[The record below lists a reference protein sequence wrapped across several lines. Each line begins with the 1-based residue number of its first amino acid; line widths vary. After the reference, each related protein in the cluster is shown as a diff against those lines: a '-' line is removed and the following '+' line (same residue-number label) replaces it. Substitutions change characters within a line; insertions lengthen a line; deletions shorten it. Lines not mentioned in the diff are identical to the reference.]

1 MKILHII
8 NSLATGGAEKLI
20 LETLPLYAA
29 QGIVV
34 DLLLLNGTK
43 YPFLKELED
52 KKCCRIFS
60 LGNSSVYHPK
70 HIMKIMP
77 YLKNYDLVHVHLFPA
92 QYYVAIAK
100 MLSFTN
106 TKLIFT
112 EHSTSNRRF
121 ENKIFKPIDKIIYN
135 QYHKIIAITHK
146 VARQVINHAALRKD
160 KITVIENGISLDKI
174 NTTSSAKKSELRSD
188 LHESDYIILQVS
200 SFQEPKDQSTVIKS
214 LVHLPDHFKVLLV
227 GEGVQKEK
235 CVNLATELRIQDRVF
250 FLGVRMDV
258 PQLLKTADIVVLSSK
273 YEGLSLSSIEGMASG
288 KPFIASNVPGL
299 SEIVKGAG
307 VLFPLGDA
315 KKLAEEILL
324 LATDQKHYDFITKQC
339 LSRAEH
345 YDISIMVQKHLDLY
359 RELTKK

>member
-29 QGIVV
+29 QGIET

-52 KKCCRIFS
+52 KKSCRIFS

-92 QYYVAIAK
+92 QYYVVLAK
-100 MLSFTN
+100 ILARSK

-112 EHSTSNRRF
+112 EHCTGNRRLDSF
-121 ENKIFKPIDKIIYN
+121 WLSVIDKHIYKW
-135 QYHKIIAITHK
+135 YSAIVSIT
-146 VARQVINHAALRKD
+146 REINDILLKHTRLPLKRFHL
-160 KITVIENGISLDKI
+160 IENGVNL
-174 NTTSSAKKSELRSD
+174 NTITSAMPYPVEAVNLTLSATDR
-188 LHESDYIILQVS
+188 IIIQIAA
-200 SFQEPKDQSTVIKS
+200 FREQKDQETLIKAMS
-214 LVHLPDHFKVLLV
+214 LLPTTFKLVLV

-250 FLGVRMDV
+250 LLGVRMDV

-273 YEGLSLSSIEGMASG
+273 YEGMSLSSIEGMASG
-288 KPFIASNVPGL
+288 KPFIASDVPGL

>member
-29 QGIVV
+29 QGIET
-34 DLLLLNGTK
+34 DLLLLNGTR
-43 YPFLKELED
+43 YPFLKELEEQ
-52 KKCCRIFS
+52 KCCRIFS

-70 HIMKIMP
+70 NIFKIMA

-92 QYYVAIAK
+92 QYYVVLAK
-100 MLSFTN
+100 ILSGSK

-112 EHSTSNRRF
+112 EHCTGNRRLDSIWLSIIDKHIYKWYSAIVSITREINDILLKHARLPINRF
-121 ENKIFKPIDKIIYN
+121 HLIENGVNLNTITSAMPYPESEINLTLSSADKIII
-135 QYHKIIAITHK
+135 QIA
-146 VARQVINHAALRKD
+146 AFREQ
-160 KITVIENGISLDKI
+160 
-174 NTTSSAKKSELRSD
+174 
-188 LHESDYIILQVS
+188 
-200 SFQEPKDQSTVIKS
+200 KDQETLIKAMSS
-214 LVHLPDHFKVLLV
+214 LPPTFKLVLV

-235 CVNLATELRIQDRVF
+235 CVNVATELGIQDRVF

-273 YEGLSLSSIEGMASG
+273 YEGMSLSSIEGMASG
-288 KPFIASNVPGL
+288 KPFIASDVPGL

-315 KKLAEEILL
+315 KKLAAEILH
-324 LATDQKHYDFITKQC
+324 LANDSAYYQKIAGQC
-339 LSRAEH
+339 FNRAKEF
-345 YDISIMVQKHLDLY
+345 DISKMVDKHIALYQELSQK
-359 RELTKK
+359 